1 LAELLDL
8 FHLGRPRVI
17 ASYLLPGEEPAL
29 VDCGPSTCIEALEQ
43 GLGERDLALSDVHDL
58 VLTHIHLDHAGAA
71 GTLVRKH
78 PALRVHVSEVGA
90 PHLVDPS
97 RLERSARR
105 IYGDDFDFLWGELA
119 PVPERN
125 VEIVGERVLDLQAWP
140 TPGHASHHVSFLG
153 ADGSCYS
160 GDATGVRI
168 LPATFL
174 APVSPPPDIDLEA
187 WEASL
192 DAIEERRPA
201 RLCLPH
207 FGVIADVP
215 THLAEMR
222 VRLRVWAERVRDGA
236 SREEFVAAAE
246 EELTAGSDA
255 ETAESYRQAAS
266 FWQSHAGL
274 RRYWEKNGTLVAPD
288 RGSPAGGALA

>member
-1 LAELLDL
+1 MAELLDL

-17 ASYLLPGEEPAL
+17 ASYLLADEEPAL
-29 VDCGPSTCIEALEQ
+29 VDCGPSTCIEALER
-43 GLGERDLALSDVHDL
+43 GLGEQGLALKDIRHL

-71 GTLVRKH
+71 GILVAKH
-78 PALRVHVSEVGA
+78 PGLRVHVSEIGA

-105 IYGDDFDFLWGELA
+105 IYGDDFDFLWGELL
-119 PVPERN
+119 PVPEQN
-125 VEIVGERVLDLQAWP
+125 VETIGDRVLELEAWP

-153 ADGSCYS
+153 SDGSCYS

-187 WEASL
+187 WEATL
-192 DAIEERRPA
+192 DAIEDRRPA

-207 FGVIADVP
+207 FGVIAEVP
-215 THLAEMR
+215 AHLAEMR
-222 VRLRVWAERVRDGA
+222 VRLRTWAERVRDGA
-236 SREEFVAAAE
+236 SQEEFVAAAE
-246 EELTAGSDA
+246 QELMAGSEAD
-255 ETAESYRQAAS
+255 TAESYRQAAP

-274 RRYWEKNGTLVAPD
+274 RRYWEKEGSLIAPD
-288 RGSPAGGALA
+288 RGSPAGGAVA